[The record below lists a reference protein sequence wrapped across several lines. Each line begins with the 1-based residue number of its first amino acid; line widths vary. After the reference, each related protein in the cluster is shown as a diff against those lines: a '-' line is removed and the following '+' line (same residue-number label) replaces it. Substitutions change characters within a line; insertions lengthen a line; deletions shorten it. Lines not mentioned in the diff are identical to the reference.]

1 MRENN
6 NNELTTAAMKYNT
19 LQFATET
26 DNLQLSEPKP
36 SGLKRS
42 SLKLATYFDVNAN

>member
-6 NNELTTAAMKYNT
+6 KNELTTAAMKYNT

-26 DNLQLSEPKP
+26 NNLQLNEPKP
-36 SGLKRS
+36 NNLKRS
-42 SLKLATYFDVNAN
+42 SLKLANYFDVNAD